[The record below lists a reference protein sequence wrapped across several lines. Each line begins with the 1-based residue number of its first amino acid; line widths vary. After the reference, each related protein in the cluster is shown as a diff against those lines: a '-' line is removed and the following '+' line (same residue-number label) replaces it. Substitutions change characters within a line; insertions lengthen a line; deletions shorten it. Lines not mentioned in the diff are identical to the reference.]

1 MELQDIPHGREM
13 NAASRDQL
21 HEKELINND
30 FLARH
35 GEVNIQ
41 ENTDLEEVSED
52 EEYSEGNGTGAEWT
66 AEGIARIH
74 GYSDAYYK
82 ALEIQKAQEPTDLQ
96 DAPHEQESEDKEY
109 SEGNG

>member
-52 EEYSEGNGTGAEWT
+52 KESCNKSRYGVYHCR
-66 AEGIARIH
+66 RI
-74 GYSDAYYK
+74 
-82 ALEIQKAQEPTDLQ
+82 
-96 DAPHEQESEDKEY
+96 
-109 SEGNG
+109 